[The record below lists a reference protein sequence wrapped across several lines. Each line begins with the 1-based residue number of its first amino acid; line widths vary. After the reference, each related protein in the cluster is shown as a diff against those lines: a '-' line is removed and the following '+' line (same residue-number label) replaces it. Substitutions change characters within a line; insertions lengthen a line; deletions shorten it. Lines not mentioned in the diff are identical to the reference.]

1 MVWVRKGYTQGGVKF
16 KNDLE
21 MHDLEMEDM
30 ETVATVAATPL
41 GGRERERVA
50 ATPLLHPAPRS
61 ISMQAAAPKTSR
73 RIIRPAP
80 RIRPVPRMGVQH
92 AKDAASAAKLHVG
105 RSKLMPSQ
113 PFLQPEVRC
122 LRPLV

>member
-30 ETVATVAATPL
+30 ETVA
-41 GGRERERVA
+41 

-61 ISMQAAAPKTSR
+61 ISMHAAAPKTSR

-80 RIRPVPRMGVQH
+80 RIRLAPRLVVQH
-92 AKDAASAAKLHVG
+92 DKDAASAAKLHVR
-105 RSKLMPSQ
+105 RSKFMQSQ
-113 PFLQPEVRC
+113 PSLQPKVRC
-122 LRPLV
+122 LLRLV